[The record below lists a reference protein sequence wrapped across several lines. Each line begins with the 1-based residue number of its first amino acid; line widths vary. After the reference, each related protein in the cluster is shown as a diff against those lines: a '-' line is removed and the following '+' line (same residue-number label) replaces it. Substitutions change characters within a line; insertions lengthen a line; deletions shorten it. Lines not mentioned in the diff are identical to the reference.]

1 MCHLNSTTSTPSKG
15 SMMLICQMW
24 KLRQGL
30 CSEVAQLHG
39 SQAGGPGSMT
49 DEGFF
54 LILKH
59 GYQ

>member
-1 MCHLNSTTSTPSKG
+1 MSSEFDHEHSIEGEYDAHLPDVETEA
-15 SMMLICQMW
+15 
-24 KLRQGL
+24 GL